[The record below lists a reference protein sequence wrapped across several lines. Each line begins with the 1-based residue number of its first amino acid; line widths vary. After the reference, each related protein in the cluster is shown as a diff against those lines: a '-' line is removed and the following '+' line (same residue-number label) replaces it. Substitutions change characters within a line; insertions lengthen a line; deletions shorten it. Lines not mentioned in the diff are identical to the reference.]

1 MTATSDPHLSRRQVI
16 AAGAAT
22 GALAAFGARSL
33 EAADPVPKPR
43 AIPSMPVGFVSH
55 GSPMMALSAV
65 RNREWGAWAASMAT
79 PVAVLVVSAHYERAP
94 VTLGATTPV
103 PLIYD
108 FGGFPRALYKL
119 KYAPPGALKLARRV
133 AQVLAPTTKVR
144 SNPKRGHD
152 HGAWVPLRGLY
163 PKADVPVL
171 SVSLPSSDPKTLFR
185 LGQALR
191 PLRDEG
197 VFILGSGQM
206 THNLRYRAKRGAETP
221 AWAAEFDAWAEQTLR
236 TRDVDALLDWQKK
249 APAARTN
256 HPTVEHFTPLLLA
269 AGAQRSSDVA
279 RFPLA
284 SFDGAAFSNRC
295 VSFEPAKKAPPEKT
309 TPKRG

>member
-1 MTATSDPHLSRRQVI
+1 MSFTEDQPLSRRQLL
-16 AAGAAT
+16 AAGAAS
-22 GALAAFGARSL
+22 GALAALGLRSL

-43 AIPSMPVGFVSH
+43 VIPSMPAGFVSH
-55 GSPMMALSAV
+55 GSPMLALNAA
-65 RNREWGAWAASMAT
+65 RNREWAAWTASMAK

-94 VTLGATTPV
+94 VTIGATTRV
-103 PLIYD
+103 PLLYD
-108 FGGFPRALYKL
+108 FGGFPRALRQL
-119 KYAPPGALKLARRV
+119 TYAPPGAPKLARRV

-152 HGAWVPLRGLY
+152 HGAWVPLRGMY

-171 SVSLPSSDPKTLFR
+171 SISLPSSDPKTLFR

-206 THNLRYRAKRGAETP
+206 THNLRYRAKRGAKTP
-221 AWAAEFDAWAEQTLR
+221 AWAAEFDAWAEQALR

-284 SFDGAAFSNRC
+284 GFDGGALSNRS
-295 VSFEPAKKAPPEKT
+295 VSFEPAKKAPPKQ
-309 TPKRG
+309 G